1 MAKTIQ
7 DQLAAKITAHYLD
20 AEVKKINKDNYL
32 DIHLPAVH
40 PKRGTHL
47 FFNTASGV
55 IKVGFYCRE
64 EEFTQ
69 EILAKSPELEAYS
82 QGIRPKGNPEWKTV
96 DAACAAAISFVE
108 SLSGKATPSS
118 STSATGNLGSK
129 FLQRIKAAYPK
140 CSVNE
145 EKGYASFTFKAAF
158 LYELRIQKGS
168 IRLLAANYPQKASV
182 AKSLELIARHQL
194 AQKSVQ
200 DRYSLLVE
208 PGKVSPDKL
217 TVRIEIPYQASD
229 LQNENFISQVI
240 ACCEQFHSALMPLIN
255 GFQSQ
260 PIGKLQEVMSDGSAP
275 KSSGMEKE
283 TAKKETPPAPA
294 SQEDALTDFDLTEFD
309 LEGRPIGRKEAPKAP
324 PKKEAENPALDLN
337 TFLSNLEMEGEPTN
351 TETPTADQAKEN
363 PEAAQFDESDRCLY
377 DPRPFLTC
385 IQLIRYYFLTLSS
398 GSKNFRASYEETLRE
413 FTKAAVVPRVSNDTL
428 RIIHENGVLLEPLL
442 LGPMLQAEE
451 RYDKDYATN
460 NEYISSLGEVVSELM
475 THCNVGLFLD
485 TLELFMYLG
494 DMLEEEDSPTGTL
507 APQDRYFILFLM
519 LKASPE
525 QDLENLEMVLN
536 KGVKSRNAKNGC
548 DVKSLL
554 LKASGNFGQ
563 LSNEEKLAL
572 MLYDFILWDEGPG
585 LDIKVGDIAATK
597 SIFTK
602 VTQNAA
608 LGNQLLG
615 GFNDNDSFEIF
626 QFFNVEFNREGFHQF
641 CLERWKELSSEWNAL
656 KLQLLIEGVRR
667 DFHPSTYINNPV
679 LDDYLKVFE
688 GVKVSELIAVPSS
701 PIPVGEKKIKTVQI
715 GNQTWMV
722 ENLNTEF
729 FANGDLI
736 PHAETEEEWAE
747 ASQNFEPAWCYY
759 DNDPEN
765 GKKYGRLYNWYA
777 VNDPRGLA
785 PDGWRIPSEDE
796 FNSLFSFIEEDDEVN
811 DFKLKCAEGW
821 GPDSDATNETG
832 FTALPGGYRNDS
844 DGFIG
849 VYDMDC
855 PEDSYAAW
863 WSASEIEGDP
873 VMAAYRGIEYEFDG
887 YTMFWE
893 SDKGTGYAVR
903 CIKE

>member
-1 MAKTIQ
+1 
-7 DQLAAKITAHYLD
+7 
-20 AEVKKINKDNYL
+20 
-32 DIHLPAVH
+32 
-40 PKRGTHL
+40 
-47 FFNTASGV
+47 
-55 IKVGFYCRE
+55 
-64 EEFTQ
+64 
-69 EILAKSPELEAYS
+69 
-82 QGIRPKGNPEWKTV
+82 
-96 DAACAAAISFVE
+96 
-108 SLSGKATPSS
+108 
-118 STSATGNLGSK
+118 
-129 FLQRIKAAYPK
+129 
-140 CSVNE
+140 
-145 EKGYASFTFKAAF
+145 
-158 LYELRIQKGS
+158 
-168 IRLLAANYPQKASV
+168 
-182 AKSLELIARHQL
+182 
-194 AQKSVQ
+194 
-200 DRYSLLVE
+200 
-208 PGKVSPDKL
+208 
-217 TVRIEIPYQASD
+217 
-229 LQNENFISQVI
+229 
-240 ACCEQFHSALMPLIN
+240 
-255 GFQSQ
+255 
-260 PIGKLQEVMSDGSAP
+260 MSDGSAP

-283 TAKKETPPAPA
+283 TAKKETPAAPA
-294 SQEDALTDFDLTEFD
+294 SKEDAIFDFDLTDFDE
-309 LEGRPIGRKEAPKAP
+309 EGRPIGKKEAPKAP
-324 PKKEAENPALDLN
+324 SQKEAENPELDLN

-351 TETPTADQAKEN
+351 TETPTPDQAKEN

-536 KGVKSRNAKNGC
+536 KGAKSRNAKSGC

-563 LSNEEKLAL
+563 LNNEEKLAL

-597 SIFTK
+597 SIFKT

-688 GVKVSELIAVPSS
+688 GVKVGELKAEASS

-729 FANGDLI
+729 FANGDPI

-785 PDGWRIPSEDE
+785 PDGWRIPSEDD

-893 SDKGTGYAVR
+893 SDKGTGYSVR
-903 CIKE
+903 CILKKFLEIENPLTGAKLIVANEDFSVEMTWFDAQSACEELGEGWRLPTIDELQAIYEQLHEEGKGDFKDEIYWSSMEGSWKDDAEYAKNFWFSSGDPDYELKNVPNYVRAVRDL